1 MYNENKVLTLNKSII
16 FVTGLS
22 GAGRSEVMKALE
34 DLDFFCVDNLPL
46 ALLSDL
52 SKLSNS
58 SEEPKQRLAVSLDV
72 RGNDFFTGF
81 LSTIDNLENSVLS
94 NTILF
99 LDCADNVLVRR
110 YSETRRRH
118 PIHESESLLECI
130 AKERTLLSEIRARA
144 DYVLDTS
151 SIKTHEL
158 RNRIGKLILNRD
170 VSSDII
176 INVMSFGYKNGVPLD
191 ADFMFDVR
199 FLDNPYYKSELRS
212 KTGLDIDVADYV
224 FSQTEAEDIIENIS
238 NLMKRLIPLHST
250 AGKTSLTIAIGCT
263 GGQHRS
269 VAITEQ
275 LSKILSKKFNSVT
288 AIHRDIK

>member
-1 MYNENKVLTLNKSII
+1 MNKSII

-46 ALLSDL
+46 ALLSEL

-144 DYVLDTS
+144 NYVLDTS

-158 RNRIGKLILNRD
+158 RNRIAKLILNRD

-275 LSKILSKKFNSVT
+275 LSKILSKKFSSVT

>member
-1 MYNENKVLTLNKSII
+1 LNKSII

-81 LSTIDNLENSVLS
+81 LSTIDNLENSALS

-110 YSETRRRH
+110 YSETRRKH

-212 KTGLDIDVADYV
+212 KNGLDDDVADYV
-224 FSQTEAEDIIENIS
+224 FSQAEAEDVIKNIS
-238 NLMKRLIPLHST
+238 NSMEQWIPLHST

-269 VAITEQ
+269 VAITEE
-275 LSKILSKKFNSVT
+275 LSKILSNKFSSVT

>member
-1 MYNENKVLTLNKSII
+1 MNKSII

-81 LSTIDNLENSVLS
+81 LSTIDNLENSALS

-238 NLMKRLIPLHST
+238 NLMNRLIPLHSI

-275 LSKILSKKFNSVT
+275 LSKILSKKFSSVT

>member
-1 MYNENKVLTLNKSII
+1 MNKSII

-46 ALLSDL
+46 ALLPDL
-52 SKLSNS
+52 SKLSNF

-72 RGNDFFTGF
+72 RGSDFFTGF

-275 LSKILSKKFNSVT
+275 LSKILSKKFSSVT

>member
-1 MYNENKVLTLNKSII
+1 MNKSII

-81 LSTIDNLENSVLS
+81 LSTIDNLENSVQS

-99 LDCADNVLVRR
+99 LDCADDVLVRR

-238 NLMKRLIPLHST
+238 NLMNRLIPLHST

-275 LSKILSKKFNSVT
+275 LSKILSKKFSSVT
-288 AIHRDIK
+288 AIHRDIKWSHVHKVI

>member
-1 MYNENKVLTLNKSII
+1 MNKSII

-238 NLMKRLIPLHST
+238 NLMNRLIPLHST

-275 LSKILSKKFNSVT
+275 LSKILSEKFSSVT

>member
-1 MYNENKVLTLNKSII
+1 MNKSII

-52 SKLSNS
+52 SKLSKS

-158 RNRIGKLILNRD
+158 RNRIAKLILNRD

-275 LSKILSKKFNSVT
+275 LSKILSKKFSSVT

>member
-1 MYNENKVLTLNKSII
+1 LNKSII

-58 SEEPKQRLAVSLDV
+58 PKEPEQRLAVSLDV

-81 LSTIDNLENSVLS
+81 LSTIDNLENSAAS

-99 LDCADNVLVRR
+99 LDCADEVLVRR

-130 AKERTLLSEIRARA
+130 TKERALLSEIRARA
-144 DYVLDTS
+144 NYVLDTS
-151 SIKTHEL
+151 SMKTNEL

-275 LSKILSKKFNSVT
+275 LSKILSKKFSSVT

>member
-1 MYNENKVLTLNKSII
+1 MNKSII

-81 LSTIDNLENSVLS
+81 LSTIDNLENSALS

-110 YSETRRRH
+110 YSETRRKH

-144 DYVLDTS
+144 NYVLDTS
-151 SIKTHEL
+151 SMKTNEL
-158 RNRIGKLILNRD
+158 RNRIGKLILSRD

-199 FLDNPYYKSELRS
+199 FLNNPYYKTELRS
-212 KTGLDIDVADYV
+212 KTGLDNDVADYV
-224 FSQTEAEDIIENIS
+224 FSQAEAEDVIKNIS
-238 NLMKRLIPLHST
+238 NSMGQWIPLHST

-269 VAITEQ
+269 VAITEE
-275 LSKILSKKFNSVT
+275 LSKILSIKFSSVT

>member
-1 MYNENKVLTLNKSII
+1 MNKSII

-81 LSTIDNLENSVLS
+81 LSTIDNLENSALS

-144 DYVLDTS
+144 DYILDTS

-275 LSKILSKKFNSVT
+275 LSKILSKKFSSVT

>member
-1 MYNENKVLTLNKSII
+1 LNKSII

-46 ALLSDL
+46 ALLSEL

-158 RNRIGKLILNRD
+158 RNRIAKLILNRD

-275 LSKILSKKFNSVT
+275 LSKILSKKFSSVT

>member
-1 MYNENKVLTLNKSII
+1 LNKSII

-52 SKLSNS
+52 SDLSNTS
-58 SEEPKQRLAVSLDV
+58 NEPTQRLAVSLDV
-72 RGNDFFTGF
+72 RGNDFFSGF
-81 LSTIDNLENSVLS
+81 LSTIDNLENSVQS

-99 LDCADNVLVRR
+99 LDCADDVLVRR

-130 AKERTLLSEIRARA
+130 SKERRLLSEIRARA

-151 SIKTHEL
+151 NMKTHEL

-176 INVMSFGYKNGVPLD
+176 VNTMSFGYKNGVPLD

-224 FSQTEAEDIIENIS
+224 FSQTEAEDIIKNIS
-238 NLMKRLIPLHST
+238 NLMERLIPLHST

-275 LSKILSKKFNSVT
+275 LSKILSKKFSSVT

>member
-1 MYNENKVLTLNKSII
+1 MNKSII

-81 LSTIDNLENSVLS
+81 LSTIDNLENSALS

-238 NLMKRLIPLHST
+238 NLMNRLIPLHST

-275 LSKILSKKFNSVT
+275 LSKILSERFSSVT

>member
-1 MYNENKVLTLNKSII
+1 MNKSII

-81 LSTIDNLENSVLS
+81 LSTIDNLENSALS

-275 LSKILSKKFNSVT
+275 LSKILSEKFSSVT

>member
-1 MYNENKVLTLNKSII
+1 MNKSII

-46 ALLSDL
+46 ALLSEL

-58 SEEPKQRLAVSLDV
+58 SEEVKQRLAVSLDV

-275 LSKILSKKFNSVT
+275 LSKILSKKFSSVT

>member
-1 MYNENKVLTLNKSII
+1 
-16 FVTGLS
+16 
-22 GAGRSEVMKALE
+22 MKALE
-34 DLDFFCVDNLPL
+34 DLDFFCVDKLPL

-81 LSTIDNLENSVLS
+81 LSTIDNLENSVQS

-99 LDCADNVLVRR
+99 LDCADDVLVRR

-144 DYVLDTS
+144 NYVLDTS
-151 SIKTHEL
+151 SMKTNEL
-158 RNRIGKLILNRD
+158 RNRIGKLILSRD

-199 FLDNPYYKSELRS
+199 FLDNPYYKTELRS
-212 KTGLDIDVADYV
+212 KTGLDNDVADYV
-224 FSQTEAEDIIENIS
+224 FSQSEAEDVIKNIS
-238 NLMKRLIPLHST
+238 NSMGQWIPLHST

-269 VAITEQ
+269 VALTEE
-275 LSKILSKKFNSVT
+275 LSKILSIKFSSVIS
-288 AIHRDIK
+288 IHRDIK

>member
-1 MYNENKVLTLNKSII
+1 MNKSII

-46 ALLSDL
+46 ALLPDL
-52 SKLSNS
+52 SKLSNF

-275 LSKILSKKFNSVT
+275 LSKILSQKFSSVT

>member
-1 MYNENKVLTLNKSII
+1 MNKSII

-81 LSTIDNLENSVLS
+81 LSTIDNLENSALS

-238 NLMKRLIPLHST
+238 NLMNRLIPLHST

-275 LSKILSKKFNSVT
+275 LSKILSKKFSSVT
-288 AIHRDIK
+288 AIHRDIKWSHVHKVI

>member
-1 MYNENKVLTLNKSII
+1 MDKSII

-81 LSTIDNLENSVLS
+81 LSTIDNLENSALS

-110 YSETRRRH
+110 YSETRRKH

-238 NLMKRLIPLHST
+238 NLMNRLIPLHST

-275 LSKILSKKFNSVT
+275 LSKILSKKFSSVT
-288 AIHRDIK
+288 AIHRDIKWSHVHKVI

>member
-1 MYNENKVLTLNKSII
+1 MNKSII

-52 SKLSNS
+52 SKLSNTS
-58 SEEPKQRLAVSLDV
+58 NEPTQRLAVSLDV
-72 RGNDFFTGF
+72 RGNDFFSGF
-81 LSTIDNLENSVLS
+81 LSTIDNLENSVQS
-94 NTILF
+94 NKILF
-99 LDCADNVLVRR
+99 LDCNDDVLVRR

-130 AKERTLLSEIRARA
+130 SKERILLSEIRARA

-151 SIKTHEL
+151 SMKTHEL

-176 INVMSFGYKNGVPLD
+176 VNTMSFGYKNGVPLD

-224 FSQTEAEDIIENIS
+224 FSQTEAEDIITNIS

-275 LSKILSKKFNSVT
+275 LSKILSKKFNSVI

>member
-1 MYNENKVLTLNKSII
+1 MNKSII

-46 ALLSDL
+46 ALLSEL

-151 SIKTHEL
+151 FIKTHEL
-158 RNRIGKLILNRD
+158 RNRIAKLILNRD

-176 INVMSFGYKNGVPLD
+176 INVFLVSYLNLLYSKYVLLQFANSFD
-191 ADFMFDVR
+191 
-199 FLDNPYYKSELRS
+199 
-212 KTGLDIDVADYV
+212 
-224 FSQTEAEDIIENIS
+224 Q
-238 NLMKRLIPLHST
+238 
-250 AGKTSLTIAIGCT
+250 
-263 GGQHRS
+263 
-269 VAITEQ
+269 
-275 LSKILSKKFNSVT
+275 
-288 AIHRDIK
+288 

>member
-1 MYNENKVLTLNKSII
+1 MNKSII

-58 SEEPKQRLAVSLDV
+58 SKEPTQRLAVSLDV
-72 RGNDFFTGF
+72 RGNDFFSGF
-81 LSTIDNLENSVLS
+81 LSTIDNLENSVQS
-94 NTILF
+94 NKILF
-99 LDCADNVLVRR
+99 LDCNDDVLVRR

-130 AKERTLLSEIRARA
+130 SKERILLSEIRARA

-151 SIKTHEL
+151 SMKTHEL

-176 INVMSFGYKNGVPLD
+176 VNTMSFGYKNGVPLD

-224 FSQTEAEDIIENIS
+224 FSQTEAEDIITNIS

-275 LSKILSKKFNSVT
+275 LSKILSKKFNSVI

>member
-1 MYNENKVLTLNKSII
+1 MNKSII

-81 LSTIDNLENSVLS
+81 LSTIDNLENSALS

-144 DYVLDTS
+144 DYLLDTS

-275 LSKILSKKFNSVT
+275 LSKILSKKFSSVT

>member
-1 MYNENKVLTLNKSII
+1 MEKLN
-16 FVTGLS
+16 G
-22 GAGRSEVMKALE
+22 
-34 DLDFFCVDNLPL
+34 FFCVDNLPL

-58 SEEPKQRLAVSLDV
+58 PKEPEQRLAVSLDV

-81 LSTIDNLENSVLS
+81 LSTIDNLENSTAS

-99 LDCADNVLVRR
+99 LDCADEVLVRR

-130 AKERTLLSEIRARA
+130 TKERALLSEIRARA
-144 DYVLDTS
+144 NYVLDTS
-151 SIKTHEL
+151 SMKTNEL

-191 ADFMFDVR
+191 ADFMFDMR
-199 FLDNPYYKSELRS
+199 FLDNPYYKTELRS
-212 KTGLDIDVADYV
+212 KNGLDDDVADYV
-224 FSQTEAEDIIENIS
+224 FSQAEAEDVIKNIS
-238 NLMKRLIPLHST
+238 NSMEQWIPLHST

-269 VAITEQ
+269 VAITEE
-275 LSKILSKKFNSVT
+275 LSKILSNKFSSVT

>member
-1 MYNENKVLTLNKSII
+1 MNKSII

-46 ALLSDL
+46 ALLSEL

-151 SIKTHEL
+151 FIKTHEL
-158 RNRIGKLILNRD
+158 RNRIAKLILNRD

-275 LSKILSKKFNSVT
+275 LSKILSKKFSSVT
-288 AIHRDIK
+288 AIHRDLK

>member
-1 MYNENKVLTLNKSII
+1 MNKSII

-81 LSTIDNLENSVLS
+81 LSTIDNLENSALS

-110 YSETRRRH
+110 YSETRRKH

-212 KTGLDIDVADYV
+212 KNGLDDDVADYV
-224 FSQTEAEDIIENIS
+224 FSQAEAEDVIKNIS
-238 NLMKRLIPLHST
+238 NSMEQWIPLHST

-269 VAITEQ
+269 VAITEE
-275 LSKILSKKFNSVT
+275 LSKILSNKFSSVT

>member
-1 MYNENKVLTLNKSII
+1 MNKSII

-52 SKLSNS
+52 SKLSNTS
-58 SEEPKQRLAVSLDV
+58 NEPTQRLAVSLDV
-72 RGNDFFTGF
+72 RGNDFFSGF
-81 LSTIDNLENSVLS
+81 LSTIDNLENSVQS
-94 NTILF
+94 NIILF
-99 LDCADNVLVRR
+99 LDCADDVLVRR

-118 PIHESESLLECI
+118 PIHENESLLECI
-130 AKERTLLSEIRARA
+130 SKERRLLSEIRARA

-151 SIKTHEL
+151 NMKTHEL

-170 VSSDII
+170 VNSEII
-176 INVMSFGYKNGVPLD
+176 VNTMSFGYKNGVPLD

-224 FSQTEAEDIIENIS
+224 FSQTEAEDIITNIS
-238 NLMKRLIPLHST
+238 NLMERLIPLHST

>member
-1 MYNENKVLTLNKSII
+1 MNKSII

-52 SKLSNS
+52 SDLSNTS
-58 SEEPKQRLAVSLDV
+58 NEPTQRLAVSLDV
-72 RGNDFFTGF
+72 RGNDFFSGF
-81 LSTIDNLENSVLS
+81 LSTIDNLENSVQS

-99 LDCADNVLVRR
+99 LDCADDVLVRR

-130 AKERTLLSEIRARA
+130 SKERRLLSEIRARA

-151 SIKTHEL
+151 NMKTHEL

-176 INVMSFGYKNGVPLD
+176 VNTMSFGYKNGVPLD

-224 FSQTEAEDIIENIS
+224 FSQTEAEDIIKNIS
-238 NLMKRLIPLHST
+238 NLMERLIPLHST

>member
-1 MYNENKVLTLNKSII
+1 MNKSII

-34 DLDFFCVDNLPL
+34 DLDFFCVDNLPV
-46 ALLSDL
+46 ALLSEL

-158 RNRIGKLILNRD
+158 RNRIAKLILNRD

-275 LSKILSKKFNSVT
+275 LSKILSKKFSSVT

>member
-1 MYNENKVLTLNKSII
+1 MNKSII

-58 SEEPKQRLAVSLDV
+58 SKEPTQRLAVSLDV
-72 RGNDFFTGF
+72 RGNDFFSGF
-81 LSTIDNLENSVLS
+81 LSTIDNLENSVQS
-94 NTILF
+94 NKILF
-99 LDCADNVLVRR
+99 LDCNDDVLVRR

-130 AKERTLLSEIRARA
+130 SKERILLSEIRARA

-151 SIKTHEL
+151 SMKTHEL

-176 INVMSFGYKNGVPLD
+176 VNTMSFGYKNGVPLD

-224 FSQTEAEDIIENIS
+224 FSQTEAEDIITNIS
-238 NLMKRLIPLHST
+238 NLMKRLIPLHSS

-275 LSKILSKKFNSVT
+275 LSKILSKKFNSVI

>member
-1 MYNENKVLTLNKSII
+1 MNKSII

-58 SEEPKQRLAVSLDV
+58 PKESEQRLAVSLDV

-81 LSTIDNLENSVLS
+81 LSTIDNLENSTAS

-99 LDCADNVLVRR
+99 LDCADEVLVRR

-130 AKERTLLSEIRARA
+130 TKERTLLSEIRARA
-144 DYVLDTS
+144 NYVLDTS
-151 SIKTHEL
+151 SMKTNEL

-199 FLDNPYYKSELRS
+199 FLDNPYYKTELRS
-212 KTGLDIDVADYV
+212 KTGLDNDVADYV
-224 FSQTEAEDIIENIS
+224 FSQTEAEDVIKNIS
-238 NLMKRLIPLHST
+238 NSMGQWIPLHST

-269 VAITEQ
+269 VAITEE
-275 LSKILSKKFNSVT
+275 LSKILSIKFSSVT

>member
-1 MYNENKVLTLNKSII
+1 MNKSII

-72 RGNDFFTGF
+72 RGNDFFSGF
-81 LSTIDNLENSVLS
+81 LSTIDNLENSALS

-238 NLMKRLIPLHST
+238 NLMNRLIPLHST

-275 LSKILSKKFNSVT
+275 LSKILSKKFSSVT

>member
-1 MYNENKVLTLNKSII
+1 MNKSII

-81 LSTIDNLENSVLS
+81 LSTIDNLENSALS

-99 LDCADNVLVRR
+99 IDCADNVLVRR

-238 NLMKRLIPLHST
+238 NLMNRLIPLHSI

-275 LSKILSKKFNSVT
+275 LSKILSKKFSSVT